1 MLKGTP
7 SKNAK
12 ASEWKRYAQGQS
24 HKECINAAVQMC
36 NCVNQQQHQEID
48 MCVLLHVL
56 TIVC

>member
-36 NCVNQQQHQEID
+36 NCVNQQQHQEINVCTVA
-48 MCVLLHVL
+48 MCLL
-56 TIVC
+56 